1 MTNSMTKRINAIEKV
16 VSAKPSIPRT
26 ICKMKN
32 GTVTEIHGMS
42 VLQPMLNEEIV
53 EAVCDD
59 ADIACFLRAMDADRK
74 VTIETY
80 MIVNGKP
87 VRQFI

>member
-1 MTNSMTKRINAIEKV
+1 MSRNTGNRLIALEKA
-16 VSAKPSIPRT
+16 VSAKPTIPRT
-26 ICKMKN
+26 ICKMKD

-59 ADIACFLRAMDADRK
+59 ADIACFLRAMDTDRK

>member
-1 MTNSMTKRINAIEKV
+1 MSKTTGNRLIALEKAVNAK
-16 VSAKPSIPRT
+16 AHIPRT
-26 ICKMKN
+26 ICKMKD
-32 GTVTEIHGMS
+32 GSITEIHGMS

-59 ADIACFLRAMDADRK
+59 ADIACFLRAMDIDRK

-80 MIVNGKP
+80 MIVNGKT
-87 VRQFI
+87 VRQSI

>member
-1 MTNSMTKRINAIEKV
+1 MIQNTRNRIHALEKILNAK
-16 VSAKPSIPRT
+16 ADIPRT

-32 GTVTEIHGMS
+32 GTIMEIHGMG

-59 ADIACFLRAMDADRK
+59 ADIACLLRAMDTENTVK
-74 VTIETY
+74 IETY
-80 MIVNGKP
+80 MTVNGKP
-87 VRQFI
+87 VRRFI